1 MLKTKTNRKSTI
13 FKIIFGAVL
22 IIIIESVSYGAYIYV
37 SNQNDI
43 QSARQSEISRQIAIT
58 SAKAA
63 KEVRKKQ
70 PVYIT
75 LPGAKTIRAIVED
88 YSSPSSTWAIVSK
101 THSISVDYIPD
112 ALKIPDVTTRTDKS
126 DAERS
131 VRSIINQPLVD
142 MFTAA
147 SNAGYQLMIGSGY
160 RSAAQQK
167 IYLDSAIASVGFE
180 AANNSIALPGQ
191 SEHQTGLAADIS
203 TVSRNCYLDTCF
215 ADTSDGQ
222 WLVNNSYK
230 YGFIL
235 RYPSGKESI
244 TGYQYEPWH
253 FRYVGIDLATA
264 LHESGL
270 TLDEAW
276 TYLEKADA
284 TLKSNGAI

>member
-1 MLKTKTNRKSTI
+1 MLKNKTNHKSAMI
-13 FKIIFGAVL
+13 RIVICAILV
-22 IIIIESVSYGAYIYV
+22 IIIESVSYAAYIYV
-37 SNQNDI
+37 SDQNNI
-43 QSARQSEISRQIAIT
+43 QSAKQSEISRQIAIT

-63 KEVRKKQ
+63 KEARKKQ

-75 LPGAKTIRAIVED
+75 LPGAKTIRAIVDD
-88 YSSPSSTWAIVSK
+88 YSLPNSIWATVSK
-101 THSISVDYIPD
+101 THPIPIDYVPETLNIPGV
-112 ALKIPDVTTRTDKS
+112 ATRTDKS
-126 DAERS
+126 TDERS
-131 VRSIINQPLVD
+131 VRSIINQPLID

-147 SNAGYQLMIGSGY
+147 SNAGYSLMIGSGY
-160 RSAAQQK
+160 RSAGLQSFYFNNLA
-167 IYLDSAIASVGFE
+167 SSVGDE
-180 AANNSIALPGQ
+180 AANNAIARPGQ

-203 TVSRNCYLDTCF
+203 TVARNCYLDTCF

-235 RYPSGKESI
+235 RYPKGKESI

-253 FRYVGIDLATA
+253 FRFVGIDLATA

-276 TYLEKADA
+276 SYLVSADA
-284 TLKSNGAI
+284 TLKQNGAI